1 MSEKNG
7 EMSPGAK
14 WSRKPTGL
22 KARWLGTSNSQG
34 IVDLQHHRRL
44 GHASKRGELLV
55 APYHCNHSC
64 DPNTWVRAHYCCLL
78 AIIFAIFWC
87 AAFWTTEAEKTAKT
101 QRKMRQKWARS
112 GRLTRALLTDVT

>member
-1 MSEKNG
+1 MVEKTHRA
-7 EMSPGAK
+7 EGA
-14 WSRKPTGL
+14 L
-22 KARWLGTSNSQG
+22 VGTSNSQG

-64 DPNTWVRAHYCCLL
+64 DPNTWVRAHYCCPL

-87 AAFWTTEAEKTAKT
+87 ASGQPRRKK
-101 QRKMRQKWARS
+101 QRKNSEKCVKN
-112 GRLTRALLTDVT
+112 GREAAV

>member
-1 MSEKNG
+1 MSERNG
-7 EMSPGAK
+7 EMSRHQTGAK

-64 DPNTWVRAHYCCLL
+64 DPNTWVRAQLL
-78 AIIFAIFWC
+78 PFGDHFC
-87 AAFWTTEAEKTAKT
+87 DLLVRVWTTEAKKAAKK
-101 QRKMRQKWARS
+101 QRKNSEKCVKN
-112 GRLTRALLTDVT
+112 GREAAV